1 MAGRCAGL
9 CCSFQHS
16 LVYGAECFAFVTM
29 DSVYA
34 LRALA
39 VSAIISVV
47 LAFAHVGLVKEC
59 QGWCS
64 LTRMVNCGPVKDGAT

>member
-1 MAGRCAGL
+1 
-9 CCSFQHS
+9 
-16 LVYGAECFAFVTM
+16 M

-47 LAFAHVGLVKEC
+47 LAFAHVGLVKSV
-59 QGWCS
+59 QGS
-64 LTRMVNCGPVKDGAT
+64 VHSQDGQLWAGQRWSDMNNMYGWLVENTCRGAQEDFT

>member
-1 MAGRCAGL
+1 
-9 CCSFQHS
+9 
-16 LVYGAECFAFVTM
+16 M

-47 LAFAHVGLVKEC
+47 LAFAHVGFWSRV
-59 QGWCS
+59 S
-64 LTRMVNCGPVKDGAT
+64 TVVFTRKMVNCGPVKEGAT